1 MNRLA
6 RTFTLLALALA
17 PTTVAL
23 DLGHA
28 MSANPA
34 TPTQALRVRQSHGMV
49 TRPANPTGWLVNVR
63 GAPGTSYEVYLTS
76 PGGAPDLFA
85 SGTIPSGGSWTQAVF
100 LPGATPQPHTETVEV
115 TSRATGRV
123 AVLVEYD

>member
-1 MNRLA
+1 MNRCA
-6 RTFTLLALALA
+6 RSLALLTLVLA

-23 DLGHA
+23 DFGHA

-34 TPTQALRVRQSHGMV
+34 TPAQALRVRQAHGTV

-63 GAPGTSYEVYLTS
+63 GAPGTRYEVYLTS
-76 PGGAPDLFA
+76 AGGAPELFA
-85 SGTIPSGGSWTQAVF
+85 SGTLPSGGSWTQAVF

-115 TSRATGRV
+115 TSHATARV